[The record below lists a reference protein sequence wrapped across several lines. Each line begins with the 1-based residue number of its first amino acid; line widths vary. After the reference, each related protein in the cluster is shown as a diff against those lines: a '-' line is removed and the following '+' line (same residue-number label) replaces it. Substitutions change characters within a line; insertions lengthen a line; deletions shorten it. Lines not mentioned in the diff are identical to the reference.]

1 MFIVMKYKKIN
12 MKSPKCIVK
21 SKRVQ
26 KIKAALRLSQERL
39 LDRFLESIKLSYG
52 IYIRLLRQAP

>member
-1 MFIVMKYKKIN
+1 MFIVLKYKKIN
-12 MKSPKCIVK
+12 MKPPKCIVK

-39 LDRFLESIKLSYG
+39 FDRFLESIKLSYG
-52 IYIRLLRQAP
+52 VYIKLLRQAP

>member
-1 MFIVMKYKKIN
+1 MFIVLKYKKIN
-12 MKSPKCIVK
+12 MKSPKSIIK
-21 SKRVQ
+21 SKKVQ

-52 IYIRLLRQAP
+52 VYIKLLRQAP